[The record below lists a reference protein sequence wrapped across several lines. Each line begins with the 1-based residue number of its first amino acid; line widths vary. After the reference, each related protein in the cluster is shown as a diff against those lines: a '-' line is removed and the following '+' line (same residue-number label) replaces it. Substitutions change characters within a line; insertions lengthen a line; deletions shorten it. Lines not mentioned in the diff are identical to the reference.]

1 MGAAVICPSGRLPR
15 WAFSFMELRNVR
27 HRSEQPLRLI
37 GKRQE
42 ALALIEAAGGVILR
56 VDDDGERCDL
66 AVIPRKHPG
75 PVMRR

>member
-1 MGAAVICPSGRLPR
+1 
-15 WAFSFMELRNVR
+15 
-27 HRSEQPLRLI
+27 LRLI

-66 AVIPRKHPG
+66 AADCAKQSVG
-75 PVMRR
+75 